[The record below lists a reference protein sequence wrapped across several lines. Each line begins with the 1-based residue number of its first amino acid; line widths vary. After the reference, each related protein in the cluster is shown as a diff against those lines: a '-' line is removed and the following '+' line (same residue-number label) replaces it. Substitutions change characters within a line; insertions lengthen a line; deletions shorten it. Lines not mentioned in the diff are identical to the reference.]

1 MDASLFCRQIKCYA
15 LNSLHTHT
23 QNGRQVAPQESVM
36 GIFPLK
42 NKEKHE
48 KMMNNQVGGGRI

>member
-15 LNSLHTHT
+15 LNSLYPHTKWPSS
-23 QNGRQVAPQESVM
+23 RPQESVM

-42 NKEKHE
+42 NKEKTPR
-48 KMMNNQVGGGRI
+48 K